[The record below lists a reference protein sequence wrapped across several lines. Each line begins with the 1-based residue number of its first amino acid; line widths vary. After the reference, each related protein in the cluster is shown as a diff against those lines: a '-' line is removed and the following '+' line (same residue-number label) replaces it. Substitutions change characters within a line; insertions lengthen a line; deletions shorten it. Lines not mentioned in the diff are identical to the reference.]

1 MYELESLFL
10 SSLLIYLLFTDQK
23 KKKKNTTPHSALGCT
38 LFKALYGRDPPLAV
52 SKHGATTVSSVEQQL
67 LERDAV
73 LDDLRMHLLRAQ

>member
-10 SSLLIYLLFTDQK
+10 GSLLIYLLFTDQK
-23 KKKKNTTPHSALGCT
+23 KKIQLLTRPWVVLFLKHSMVVI
-38 LFKALYGRDPPLAV
+38 PPLAV
-52 SKHGATTVSSVEQQL
+52 SKHGATTVSSVDQQL

>member
-10 SSLLIYLLFTDQK
+10 SSLLIYLLFTDQ

-52 SKHGATTVSSVEQQL
+52 SKHGATTVCSVEQQL

-73 LDDLRMHLLRAQ
+73 LDDLRMHLLSAQ